1 MADQLDILNI
11 VKSHLDIGKFQDEHW
26 EGSFKDYLRL
36 IEENPLVIRSAHQR
50 VYDMVLSHGVKEIE
64 RDKEKIT
71 QFSFF
76 ADTIDSGKDALFGL
90 ERPLSQLM
98 NVFKAAAHGFG
109 PERRVLLLHGPV
121 GSSKS
126 TIVRLLKKGLEA
138 YSRSPQGAMYTFA
151 WNLDGERVMS
161 PMNEEPLLLLP
172 KEVRARVLAN
182 LQKKLRTSY
191 KLRSDFDLSPVSRYY
206 LELLLKRHEGD
217 YNKVLEHVVVRRLL
231 VSEKDRVGIGT
242 FMPKDEKNQDSTE
255 LTGDIN

>member
-138 YSRSPQGAMYTFA
+138 YSRQPDGALYTFG
-151 WNLDGERVMS
+151 WKIDGQLIPS
-161 PMNEEPLLLLP
+161 PMNEEPLLLIP
-172 KEVRARVLAN
+172 PEARAPLLDALRRRV
-182 LQKKLRTSY
+182 RTSY
-191 KLRSDFDLSPVSRYY
+191 NLRLELDLCPVSRYY
-206 LELLLKRHEGD
+206 YDMLLRDYRGD
-217 YNKVLEHVVVRRLL
+217 WDKVLDHVVVRRMLI
-231 VSEKDRVGIGT
+231 SEKDRVG
-242 FMPKDEKNQDSTE
+242 MPPNSPAR
-255 LTGDIN
+255 